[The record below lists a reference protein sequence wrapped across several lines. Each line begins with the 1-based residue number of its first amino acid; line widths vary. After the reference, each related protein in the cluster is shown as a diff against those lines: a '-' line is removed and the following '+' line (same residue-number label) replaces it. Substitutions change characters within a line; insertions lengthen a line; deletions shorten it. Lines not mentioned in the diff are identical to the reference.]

1 MKREDKKKKLLEFI
15 EKKKEE
21 RRKIR
26 EQNKIFRNLKKKE
39 YLEREINK
47 ERKSKEEKPL
57 EEDFKLN
64 SKRRKERK
72 EKFLELIARKR
83 EEKRKIK
90 QLLLEEKIK
99 KKIELE
105 ARRKEEA
112 ERREKELEERERKRR
127 LELER
132 REEEAKSKELERIRR
147 RQELINLIKNKVEER
162 EKLRER
168 LLLERKERLKEREE
182 EAKRRKLELEARRKE
197 EAERREKELEER
209 ERKRR
214 LELERREEE
223 AKSKELERISNKQ
236 KLFHFLNHK
245 KIINQ
250 LDREK
255 SIILAEIINL
265 KRLIEKERQK
275 ELIEE
280 AKRFREEIKKSLI
293 EKKKEKELQKRE
305 ILEREKEK
313 QRVRTYLSGI
323 IKTTSEIDKL
333 LKTKISE
340 SEKNIN
346 NFTGIVR
353 KEILRKKPPKEIPE
367 KVKVVPE
374 KKIKP
379 AVYKEPF
386 NLNVFL
392 RRNIFKFVF
401 LILLIVWLW
410 EFLMFLRKTFLS
422 SEDRLKMIVGGEIE
436 EKRPKEEKKE
446 VVEEE
451 KLVYWTKEK
460 IDIEGKRDP
469 FSTGRLTMEV
479 MKKPVPT
486 NIIFA
491 KKPEVISIIK
501 TPKFVSILKPE
512 EKIEKPETIPP
523 PQISSI
529 EKPQTTKGEE
539 ISISS
544 RLPEIG
550 KVSKPEITPFVLP
563 EKECPLIY
571 RGRMILEGV
580 EYIFIEGTKRTY
592 RVTIGDIVEGYRI
605 LKKENNKLI
614 LSKEGLLYE
623 INAQ

>member
-1 MKREDKKKKLLEFI
+1 MEREDKKKKLLEFI
-15 EKKKEE
+15 KKKKEE
-21 RRKIR
+21 RRKIK
-26 EQNKIFRNLKKKE
+26 EQKKIFKDLRKRE
-39 YLEREINK
+39 YLERIEIEK
-47 ERKSKEEKPL
+47 ERKLKEKKPL
-57 EEDFKLN
+57 GEDFKLE
-64 SKRRKERK
+64 SKRKKERK
-72 EKFLELIARKR
+72 EKFLESIAKKR
-83 EEKRKIK
+83 EEKRKVK
-90 QLLLEEKIK
+90 QLILEEEKRKREEERERRKELEEAREK
-99 KKIELE
+99 KERAREERELARKIELE
-105 ARRKEEA
+105 KRDEERRKKEE
-112 ERREKELEERERKRR
+112 EKERRR
-127 LELER
+127 LEQIEKRKKL
-132 REEEAKSKELERIRR
+132 L
-147 RQELINLIKNKVEER
+147 QFLHNK
-162 EKLRER
+162 
-168 LLLERKERLKEREE
+168 
-182 EAKRRKLELEARRKE
+182 
-197 EAERREKELEER
+197 
-209 ERKRR
+209 
-214 LELERREEE
+214 
-223 AKSKELERISNKQ
+223 
-236 KLFHFLNHK
+236 KLFNQ
-245 KIINQ
+245 INK
-250 LDREK
+250 EK
-255 SIILAEIINL
+255 TSTLTEIIAI
-265 KRLIEKERQK
+265 KKLIEKHKQK
-275 ELIEE
+275 ELLEE
-280 AKRFREEIKKSLI
+280 EKKIKEGIKKALPE
-293 EKKKEKELQKRE
+293 EKKKEELEKKAKKEILQKE
-305 ILEREKEK
+305 KEFITEKEKEK
-313 QRVRTYLSGI
+313 QKIKLYLSGI
-323 IKTTSEIDKL
+323 VKKTPEIEKHLKILLSEI
-333 LKTKISE
+333 
-340 SEKNIN
+340 EKNIG
-346 NFTGIVR
+346 NFIKVAK
-353 KEILRKKPPKEIPE
+353 KEILKKKPPKEVPE

-523 PQISSI
+523 PKISSI
-529 EKPQTTKGEE
+529 EKPQITKGEE
-539 ISISS
+539 ISVSS

-550 KVSKPEITPFVLP
+550 KVSKPEVTPFVLP

-580 EYIFIEGTKRTY
+580 EYLFIEGTKRTY
-592 RVTIGDIVEGYRI
+592 RVTVGDIVEGYRI
-605 LKKENNKLI
+605 LKKENNKII